1 VPEICQS
8 ENLHQRKSGT
18 VTSNNYKESGVSTI
32 GARSKLINREI
43 ASELGQQAKKT
54 NFDSNFEDDVNFIS
68 AEIWVNLEKQKIS
81 EFGSL
86 APQNTETA
94 NNSLKEIE
102 IL

>member
-1 VPEICQS
+1 M
-8 ENLHQRKSGT
+8 G
-18 VTSNNYKESGVSTI
+18 G
-32 GARSKLINREI
+32 RSKLVNREI

-54 NFDSNFEDDVNFIS
+54 NFDTNFEDDVKIFS
-68 AEIWVNLEKQKIS
+68 EEILVNLEKQKIS

-86 APQNTETA
+86 APQNTENA